1 MKRIIDNRNEAIDAF
16 RVKCLLV
23 DDLQE
28 NLTALQ
34 ALLENEPVELY
45 TAKSGFEALEL
56 MLQHEFGLA
65 LVDVQM
71 PQMDGFELAELMRG
85 SERTRQTPIIF
96 LTAGAWNRERIFKGY
111 ESGAVDFMFK
121 PLEPRILRSKVRV
134 FVELHRQ
141 KMRLADAEERY
152 ALSTSAA
159 QVGTWEMSISTQEM
173 VCSEIGLRL
182 FGLDPGSS
190 AIKLS
195 DLSSRIHPAD
205 RQHFDDK
212 LNLTLTTGAPL
223 DVQFRVV
230 LGGGAVRW
238 IYANGKVSSLN
249 GKFNRI
255 FGVHT
260 DVTAEKTAADAL
272 LREKEEADAANG
284 LKSEFL
290 ANMSHEIRTPMTA
303 ILGFAELL
311 LNDRLND
318 NSRRDFVER
327 IRSNG
332 DHLLHLIDDILDL
345 SKFESGQVPTEKI
358 EFAIVD
364 VVNEAIESVRTLSAR
379 KGIDV
384 SFEVDGAVPAKIH
397 SDPHRL
403 RQIIY
408 NLVSN
413 AIKFTS
419 SGWVKVTARFL
430 PAAGGRTNQL
440 EISVQDTGIGI
451 EAEKAENLF
460 KPFQQA
466 DSSVTRKYGG
476 TGLGLALSRKIA
488 EALGGELSLVKSAPG
503 QGSTF
508 AVRITT
514 GETSSEEIAS
524 ISESLQSTKK
534 ESNAN
539 EKPAQMPEASISG
552 IEILL
557 VEDSIDNEAL
567 MSLYLMNAGAKV
579 DIARN
584 GFEAIEAAS
593 KREYDVILMDVQMP
607 GLDGLEATRRLRA
620 QGYKKPII
628 ALTAHALPEE
638 VEKSLKAGCDNHVT
652 KPISRVNLIRAIEW
666 VKNSPAQTVLG
677 DSTTRVSQN

>member
-1 MKRIIDNRNEAIDAF
+1 MKRVFDTRNQAIDAF

-28 NLTALQ
+28 NLTALE
-34 ALLENEPVELY
+34 ALLESQPVELY
-45 TAKSGFEALEL
+45 SARSGVEALDL
-56 MLQHEFGLA
+56 MLQHDFGLA

-96 LTAGAWNRERIFKGY
+96 LTAGSWNRERIFKGY

-121 PLEPRILRSKVRV
+121 PLEPRILRSKVSV

-141 KMRLADAEERY
+141 KLRLADAEERY

-159 QVGTWEMSISTQEM
+159 QVGTWEMSTSSEEM

-182 FGLDPGSS
+182 FGLDTSS
-190 AIKLS
+190 PSLKRSELA
-195 DLSSRIHPAD
+195 SRIHPAD

-212 LNLTLTTGAPL
+212 LKLTMTTGAPL
-223 DVQFRVV
+223 DVQFRVI
-230 LGGGAVRW
+230 LNGGIVRW
-238 IYANGKVSSLN
+238 LYANGKASTAAQ
-249 GKFNRI
+249 GQITRI

-272 LREKEEADAANG
+272 LRAKEEADAANG

-311 LNDRLND
+311 LSERLPE
-318 NSRRDFVER
+318 NSRKDFVER

-345 SKFESGQVPTEKI
+345 SKFESGKVPTELI
-358 EFAIVD
+358 EFAVAD
-364 VVNEAIESVRTLSAR
+364 VVNEAIKSVQTLSAR
-379 KGIDV
+379 KGIKV
-384 SFEVDGAVPAKIH
+384 EFLKEESLPAKIT

-408 NLVSN
+408 NLLSN
-413 AIKFTS
+413 AIKFTTAGS
-419 SGWVKVTARFL
+419 VVVTARYL
-430 PAAGGRTNQL
+430 PEAGGRGNQL
-440 EISVQDTGIGI
+440 EIAVKDTGIGI
-451 EAEKAENLF
+451 ESEKAENLF

-476 TGLGLALSRKIA
+476 TGLGLALSRRIA
-488 EALGGELSLVKSAPG
+488 EALGGDLRLVSSAPG
-503 QGSTF
+503 EGSTF
-508 AVRITT
+508 AVRIST
-514 GETSSEEIAS
+514 GEAIDENAPKSQTAMRTTPVFSDSPNEPKAEVQKN
-524 ISESLQSTKK
+524 SLLGV
-534 ESNAN
+534 EV
-539 EKPAQMPEASISG
+539 
-552 IEILL
+552 LL

-567 MSLYLMNAGAKV
+567 MSLYLLNAGAKV

-584 GFEAIEAAS
+584 GLEAVEAATKKS
-593 KREYDVILMDVQMP
+593 YDVILMDVQMP
-607 GLDGLEATRRLRA
+607 VLDGLEATRRLRS
-620 QGYKKPII
+620 QGYRKPVI

-638 VEKSLKAGCDNHVT
+638 VEKSLAAGCDNHVT
-652 KPISRVNLIRAIEW
+652 KPISRANLIRAVEW
-666 VKNSPAQTVLG
+666 AKSYSARELQAS
-677 DSTTRVSQN
+677 DHR